1 MDTPYIIRS
10 IVLILTLSVG
20 SFSVIAAD
28 EAEQKFEY
36 LDSDGNGFISR
47 SEATSDP
54 KLRESWNNVDKN
66 KDGKLTEKEFMAFI
80 KIPDQ
85 PFPDQ

>member
-1 MDTPYIIRS
+1 MNIQYIIRS
-10 IVLILTLSVG
+10 IVLILTLGVG
-20 SFSVIAAD
+20 SFSAIAAD

-54 KLRESWNNVDKN
+54 KLRESWNTVDKN
-66 KDGKLTEKEFMAFI
+66 KDGKLTEKEFTVFA